1 MRRSLSTILFALL
14 PLALGSLTLTAC
26 GADSGPDST
35 GQNTDVETDAGDET
49 DVEPEPE
56 PADWEA
62 PAEVRVSLTPAR
74 QAYAVDSRI
83 TPAATV
89 YDGLNRRISPPVR
102 WLVTPAELVEK
113 DGDEDRWFL
122 RGEGPVTFKAC
133 VDLDDGEAVCG
144 SRIAMVDSGPP
155 TITLESP
162 LPGAQLLASE
172 HPTIEVSGQVSD
184 PNPIVSVHVNG
195 KEVDLDAEGRFSETF
210 EPQLGLNAVYV
221 TAFDG
226 LHEREGYAEAN
237 FIWAPAYHPTD
248 ADGAVTLEEGLIL
261 NLGQN
266 FFDDGQPLEVLS
278 EAQVATNDLADILY
292 LVLRHIDLTS
302 QLPDP
307 VVDSS
312 ALTLR
317 ILDVAVNEPR
327 VEIDVTDEG
336 LQLFAQIPNLV
347 ATTAGG
353 LELNDQSLSLDGE
366 LSASLAIFAEISV
379 AKTSAEAPFEV
390 ELERFE
396 LALEQ
401 ATPNFVSPE
410 VNAVFELADSALRTS
425 LESIILE
432 SVNLSFIDTLP
443 ELLLD
448 VFTSLEGAISQQSF
462 ELDLGMGEPVALDFS
477 GQISQLA
484 PVYREGLDGIVRAHL
499 STGVEP
505 LFANSPGVPLLS
517 APSSALPYFQ
527 SSRLQIGLNT
537 ALVNGI
543 FHSLWNAGLL
553 TMDISEMIPAPF
565 NTLVQAAQID
575 GKLPP
580 LVAPPQNGEPYDLM
594 IYLGQLEIEM
604 TWPDRV
610 DRFGARISVGA
621 NMGLSGGEIGITL
634 AEEPDIHMWLIESS
648 MGEPQLTADMLEE
661 LMYDQLWPE
670 IEGAFGEGLSFAVPA
685 PDLGALGEFSPALA
699 DLQLTLQQSQP
710 LATRQGFLMVDANFR
725 GELWLP

>member
-1 MRRSLSTILFALL
+1 MRRPLSTILFALL

-26 GADSGPDST
+26 GADDGPNTSEPD
-35 GQNTDVETDAGDET
+35 TDVEADAGEEP
-49 DVEPEPE
+49 DVEPE

-62 PAEVRVSLTPAR
+62 AAEVRVSLTPAR
-74 QAYAVDSRI
+74 RAYAVGARI

-102 WLVTPAELVEK
+102 WLVTPAESVEK
-113 DGDEDRWFL
+113 DGDEDRWFV
-122 RGEGPVTFKAC
+122 REEGPVTFKAC

-144 SRIAMVDSGPP
+144 SRVAMVDAGPP

-162 LPGAQLLASE
+162 LPGAQLLAAE
-172 HPTIEVSGQVSD
+172 HPTIEVSGQVTD

-195 KEVDLDAEGRFSETF
+195 QAIELDEEGRFSTTY
-210 EPQLGLNAVYV
+210 EPKLGLNAVNV

-226 LHEREGYAEAN
+226 LHDREGYAEAN
-237 FIWAPAYHPTD
+237 FIWAPAYHPAD
-248 ADGAVTLEEGLIL
+248 DDGAVTLEEGLIL

-278 EAQVATNDLADILY
+278 EAQVATDDLADILY
-292 LVLRHIDLTS
+292 LVLRYIDLTS

-336 LQLFAQIPNLV
+336 LQLFAQIPTLV

-353 LELNDQSLSLDGE
+353 LELSDQSLSLDGE

-390 ELERFE
+390 ELQRFE

-410 VNAVFELADSALRTS
+410 VNAVFELADSALRTN

-448 VFTSLEGAISQQSF
+448 VFTSLEGAISEQSF
-462 ELDLGMGEPVALDFS
+462 ELDLGTGQPVALDFN

-484 PVYREGLDGIVRAHL
+484 PIYREGLDGIVRARL

-505 LFANSPGVPLLS
+505 LFAESPGVPLLS
-517 APSSALPYFQ
+517 APTSALPYFQ

-594 IYLGQLEIEM
+594 IYLGQLEVEM

-610 DRFGARISVGA
+610 DRFGARITVGA

-634 AEEPDIHMWLIESS
+634 AEEPNIHMWLINST
-648 MGEPQLTADMLEE
+648 MDEPQLTAEMLEQ

-710 LATRQGFLMVDANFR
+710 LATREGFLMVDATFR

>member
-1 MRRSLSTILFALL
+1 MRRPLSTLLIALL

-26 GADSGPDST
+26 GADEGPNTT
-35 GQNTDVETDAGDET
+35 GQDTDVETDAGDEP
-49 DVEPEPE
+49 DVEPQ
-56 PADWEA
+56 PAEWEA
-62 PAEVRVSLTPAR
+62 PAEVRVSVTPTR
-74 QAYAVDSRI
+74 QAYAVGSRI
-83 TPAATV
+83 TPTATV
-89 YDGLNRRISPPVR
+89 YDGLNRRISPAVR
-102 WLVTPAELVEK
+102 WLVTPAEFVEK
-113 DGDEDRWFL
+113 DGDENRWFV
-122 RGEGPVTFKAC
+122 RQEGPVTFKAC
-133 VDLDDGEAVCG
+133 VDREDGEAICG
-144 SRIAMVDSGPP
+144 SRITMVDAGPP
-155 TITLESP
+155 TVTLESP
-162 LPGAQLLASE
+162 LPGAQLLAAE
-172 HPTIEVSGQVSD
+172 HPTIEVSGQVTD

-195 KEVDLDAEGRFSETF
+195 QAIELDEDGHFSTTF
-210 EPQLGLNAVYV
+210 EPRVGLNAVNV

-226 LHEREGYAEAN
+226 LHDREGYAEAN
-237 FIWAPAYHPTD
+237 FIWAPAYHP
-248 ADGAVTLEEGLIL
+248 ADVDGSVTLDDGLIL

-266 FFDDGQPLEVLS
+266 FFDDSQPLEILS
-278 EAQVATNDLADILY
+278 EAQVATDDLADILY
-292 LVLRHIDLTS
+292 LVLRYLDLTS

-353 LELNDQSLSLDGE
+353 LEFNDQSLSLDGE
-366 LSASLAIFAEISV
+366 LSASLAVFAEISV
-379 AKTSAEAPFEV
+379 AKASAEAPFEV

-410 VNAVFELADSALRTS
+410 VNAVFELANSALRTS

-432 SVNLSFIDTLP
+432 SVNLSFIDSLP
-443 ELLLD
+443 ALLLD
-448 VFTSLEGAISQQSF
+448 VFTSLEGAISEQSF
-462 ELDLGMGEPVALDFS
+462 ELDLGTGQPVALNFN

-484 PVYREGLDGIVRAHL
+484 PVYREGLDGIVQARL
-499 STGVEP
+499 STGVDP
-505 LFANSPGVPLLS
+505 LFAESPGVPLLS
-517 APSSALPYFQ
+517 APTSALPYFQ

-610 DRFGARISVGA
+610 DRFGARIKVGA

-634 AEEPDIHMWLIESS
+634 AEEPDIHMWLISS
-648 MGEPQLTADMLEE
+648 TMDEPQLTADMLEQ

-710 LATRQGFLMVDANFR
+710 LATRQGFLMVDATFR